1 MAQEFR
7 LPDLGEGITE
17 GQIVR
22 IMCQKGDTIA
32 EDQTIMEVETDKAAV
47 EIPSPFAGVAS
58 EILVSEGQTVAVGEV
73 LLKIESTN
81 GSSSAGGSSGGKTSA
96 SSNDAPKKE
105 TASAKKE
112 PAKTEP
118 KASSPPAAAQTSGM
132 PATRTRASAAPAI
145 RKLAREMG
153 IDIDSLTGSGP
164 GGRVL
169 REDVES
175 AASGRSQPAS
185 AASAPSSQAMPASPP
200 PAALAI
206 AEPPKIEGTP
216 GQDNWGAVIKSPLTQ
231 IRKTIARQMSK
242 SVSTIPHVTQTDEID
257 ITLLDAMRHDLR
269 SEDGSGP
276 RVTMMAFILRTLSHC
291 LRTHPIFN
299 ASFDDEREEIIYKQY
314 INIGIAVDSPR
325 GLVVPVIRDADRLS
339 ALGLSHELRKI
350 AQKVRDTQFGIEDL
364 RGGTFTVTNYGAIGG
379 IYGTPIINHPEV
391 AILGVGR
398 TQERLHMEDD
408 EIQTRLMMP
417 ISLSFDHRAA
427 DGAQA
432 ARFMNDIVAHL
443 SNPALL
449 MIK

>member
-22 IMCQKGDTIA
+22 IMCQKGDTIT

-73 LLKIESTN
+73 LLKIEGTN
-81 GSSSAGGSSGGKTSA
+81 GSSAPGKTSK
-96 SSNDAPKKE
+96 STNDAPAKPKE
-105 TASAKKE
+105 EKVAPPSAITSATSTA
-112 PAKTEP
+112 PAGL
-118 KASSPPAAAQTSGM
+118 S
-132 PATRTRASAAPAI
+132 ATRTKASAAPAV
-145 RKLAREMG
+145 RKLARQMG
-153 IDIDSLTGSGP
+153 VDIDSLTGSGP

-175 AASGRSQPAS
+175 AASGGGSS
-185 AASAPSSQAMPASPP
+185 AAAQPTPPMPAAP
-200 PAALAI
+200 PAALA
-206 AEPPKIEGTP
+206 APPVIEGTP
-216 GQDNWGAVIKSPLTQ
+216 GQDNWGAVINSPLSQ
-231 IRKTIARQMSK
+231 IRKTIARQMTK

-257 ITLLDAMRHDLR
+257 ITLLDAMRRELR
-269 SEDGSGP
+269 GEDGSGP
-276 RVTMMAFILRTLSHC
+276 RVTMMAFILRTLAHC
-291 LRTHPIFN
+291 LHTFPIFN
-299 ASFDDEREEIIYKQY
+299 ASFDDEREEIIYKRY

-325 GLVVPVIRDADRLS
+325 GLVVPVIRDVDKLS
-339 ALGLSHELRKI
+339 VLGLSHELSKI
-350 AQKVRDTQFGIEDL
+350 AQKVRDVQFGIEDL

-379 IYGTPIINHPEV
+379 IFGTPIINHPDV
-391 AILGVGR
+391 AILGIGR
-398 TQERLHMEDD
+398 AQERLHMED
-408 EIQTRLMMP
+408 EELQTRLIMP

>member
-22 IMCQKGDTIA
+22 IMCQPGDTIA

-73 LLKIESTN
+73 LLKIEGTN
-81 GSSSAGGSSGGKTSA
+81 GSSSAGKSSA
-96 SSNDAPKKE
+96 SSNDEPKKE
-105 TASAKKE
+105 SAPAKEQPAKAESKSPSPAASA
-112 PAKTEP
+112 P
-118 KASSPPAAAQTSGM
+118 SSGM

-153 IDIDSLTGSGP
+153 VDIDSLTGSGP

-175 AASGRSQPAS
+175 AAAGGSQSAPAMGGRASQP
-185 AASAPSSQAMPASPP
+185 MPASPPP

-231 IRKTIARQMSK
+231 IRKTIARQMTK
-242 SVSTIPHVTQTDEID
+242 SASTIPHVTQTDEID

-269 SEDGSGP
+269 GEDESGP

-350 AQKVRDTQFGIEDL
+350 GQKVRDTQFGIEDL

-398 TQERLHMEDD
+398 TQERLQMEDD
-408 EIQTRLMMP
+408 EIQSRLMMP
-417 ISLSFDHRAA
+417 ISLSYDHRAA

>member
-22 IMCQKGDTIA
+22 ILCKKGDAIT

-73 LLKIESTN
+73 LLKIEETN
-81 GSSSAGGSSGGKTSA
+81 GSSSSGAA
-96 SSNDAPKKE
+96 SKPASEAPAKDASPQKSEAPK
-105 TASAKKE
+105 
-112 PAKTEP
+112 PAP
-118 KASSPPAAAQTSGM
+118 QAAASPSPSQATGASG
-132 PATRTRASAAPAI
+132 ATRTRASAAPAI

-153 IDIDSLTGSGP
+153 VDIDSLNGSGP

-175 AASGRSQPAS
+175 AAAGGSP
-185 AASAPSSQAMPASPP
+185 APSRTAQSAQPMPATPP
-200 PAALAI
+200 PAAAAL
-206 AEPPKIEGTP
+206 AEPPVIEGTP
-216 GQDNWGAVIKSPLTQ
+216 GQDNWGAIIKSPLTQ

-257 ITLLDAMRHDLR
+257 ITLLDAMRHELR
-269 SEDGSGP
+269 GEDGSGP
-276 RVTMMAFILRTLSHC
+276 RVTMMAFILRTLCHC
-291 LRTHPIFN
+291 LRTHPVFN

-314 INIGIAVDSPR
+314 VNIGIAVDSPR
-325 GLVVPVIRDADRLS
+325 GLVVPVIRDADKLS
-339 ALGLSHELRKI
+339 VLGLSHELSKI
-350 AQKVRDTQFGIEDL
+350 AQKVRDVQFGIEDL
-364 RGGTFTVTNYGAIGG
+364 RGGTFTITNYGAIGG

-398 TQERLHMEDD
+398 TQERLHLED
-408 EIQTRLMMP
+408 EELQTRLYMP